1 MDQWRSNVFA
11 PPIPWDLP
19 TAAHFDGVSADVGE
33 EQVRNVVNIS
43 ADTGQHA
50 QWLAEYIDLG
60 FDELYLHYVGQ
71 EQTPFIEAFAAD
83 VLPQLRGA
91 GNPRQD
97 REVLS

>member
-1 MDQWRSNVFA
+1 MFA
-11 PPIPWDLP
+11 APIPWVLP

-50 QWLAEYIDLG
+50 QWLAEYVELG
-60 FDELYLHYVGQ
+60 FDELYLHFVGQ
-71 EQTPFIEAFAAD
+71 EQAPFIHAFAD
-83 VLPQLRGA
+83 HVLPQLRGS

-97 REVLS
+97 PEVLP